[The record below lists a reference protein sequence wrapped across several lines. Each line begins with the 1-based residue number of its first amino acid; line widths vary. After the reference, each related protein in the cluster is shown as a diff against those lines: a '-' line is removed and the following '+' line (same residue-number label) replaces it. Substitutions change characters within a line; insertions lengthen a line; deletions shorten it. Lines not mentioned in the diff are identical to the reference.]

1 MNFVDKALARRFESA
16 EEMPQ
21 VEYARIY
28 QKIRPE
34 IGAAEEEICGGHMIF
49 AGLNSPI
56 GRAVGMGF
64 SGPVTAADLDRL
76 ENFYRVREAPAQ
88 LDYCPLTDASVLEL
102 TKERKYGIAEL
113 NNLHFLPLTNLPSF
127 AMPEGVVIRPGVKE
141 QATELSNIVTQSF
154 FEKGDAP
161 EGFQDLITPMFAFPG
176 AITYGV
182 TIDGTLVAAA
192 AGLVIPEHRIF
203 ALFGAG
209 TLPAYRGRGIQ
220 TALLRTRMQ
229 AAHDAGCEFAVVV
242 TQGGTTSER
251 NCLRLGFRTAYSKAT
266 LIKNFSGST
275 TGGKTES
282 SGSA

>member
-1 MNFVDKALARRFESA
+1 MHFVDKHLARRFESA

-28 QKIRPE
+28 QKIRPD

-64 SGPVTAADLDRL
+64 SGPVTADDLDRL
-76 ENFYRVREAPAQ
+76 ENFYRARNAPAQ
-88 LDYCPLTDASVLEL
+88 LDYCPLTDPSILEL
-102 TKERKYGIAEL
+102 TKHRNYGIAEL
-113 NNLHFLPLTNLPSF
+113 NNLHYRSLGELAPFTVPD
-127 AMPEGVVIRPGVKE
+127 GVVIRRGTREEAP
-141 QATELSNIVTQSF
+141 ALSEIVTSSF

-161 EGFQDLITPMFAFPG
+161 DGFRDLISPMFEFPD
-176 AITYGV
+176 AMTYAA
-182 TIDGTLVAAA
+182 TIDGNLVSAA
-192 AGLVIPEHRIF
+192 AGLIIREHGIF

-209 TLPAYRGRGIQ
+209 TLPPYRGRGIQ

-229 AAHDAGCEFAVVV
+229 AARDAGCEFAVVV

-266 LIKNFSGST
+266 LIKHFSQSDGNGASPPAA
-275 TGGKTES
+275 S
-282 SGSA
+282 

>member
-1 MNFVDKALARRFESA
+1 MHFVDKHLARRFESA

-28 QKIRPE
+28 QKIRPD

-64 SGPVTAADLDRL
+64 SGPVTAGDLDRL
-76 ENFYRVREAPAQ
+76 ESFYRARNAPAQ

-102 TKERKYGIAEL
+102 TKQRNYGIAEL
-113 NNLHFLPLTNLPSF
+113 NNLHFLSLADLPPVAAPDS
-127 AMPEGVVIRPGVKE
+127 VVIRRGTRE
-141 QATELSNIVTQSF
+141 EASALSEIVTNSF

-161 EGFQDLITPMFAFPG
+161 EGFRDLISPMFEFPD
-176 AITYGV
+176 AMTYAA
-182 TIDGTLVAAA
+182 TINGNLVSAA
-192 AGLVIPEHRIF
+192 AGLIIREHGIL

-220 TALLRTRMQ
+220 TTLLRTRML
-229 AAHDAGCEFAVVV
+229 AARDAGCEFAVVV

-266 LIKNFSGST
+266 LIKHFSQGDGNGASPPAA
-275 TGGKTES
+275 S
-282 SGSA
+282 